1 MSLPVVGSAERS
13 ITAEYYVT
21 VGHAVKYSTVRIMA
35 RLISEVY
42 AKVCVLSFLL
52 RHPLDLHL
60 WSRDTLVPKSVRAPE
75 C

>member
-42 AKVCVLSFLL
+42 AKVCVLSSLPFLR
-52 RHPLDLHL
+52 RHLPDLHL
-60 WSRDTLVPKSVRAPE
+60 
-75 C
+75 